1 MPTAAHLS
9 QNSLAP
15 DSKDKYS
22 VTLPHG
28 QGVSTSCNRYITI
41 WLWWCSFHCCIH
53 LECPTQK
60 PLYPILIPLHGIPP
74 KVNIHGCITQ
84 KNPTALRLQNHFAS
98 PSSFCC
104 IVREVWAQKRF
115 ICIFYGGKPRT
126 QNTYLAFVSN
136 RYKNIHNLLLL
147 QIFKCYQDDDHTYL
161 HISYS
166 LQNMLTKVSIHGCI
180 TQWNL
185 TP

>member
-1 MPTAAHLS
+1 MG
-9 QNSLAP
+9 
-15 DSKDKYS
+15 KGVS
-22 VTLPHG
+22 VTDISPDDCDDVLFT
-28 QGVSTSCNRYITI
+28 VALILNVKLRN
-41 WLWWCSFHCCIH
+41 LCIQYQ
-53 LECPTQK
+53 L
-60 PLYPILIPLHGIPP
+60 LYMTYLRRLTFMDALHRKIQP
-74 KVNIHGCITQ
+74 
-84 KNPTALRLQNHFAS
+84 QNHFAS

-115 ICIFYGGKPRT
+115 ICIFYGGNPRT

-136 RYKNIHNLLLL
+136 KYKNIHNLLLL
-147 QIFKCYQDDDHTYL
+147 LQIFECYQDDDHTYL

-166 LQNMLTKVSIHGCI
+166 VQNMPTKVSIHGCI